1 MSKEIKI
8 LLDKFPEQIDKEK
21 LRVILERYVFL
32 EEECKKA
39 VVEKEKQRKDFL
51 DSFHHDMPHKD
62 EYESVYEGG
71 AYMLRKKSEKT
82 LKTEAEGKARAKEAK
97 VKGLLQALLKE
108 G

>member
-1 MSKEIKI
+1 MSKEIDR

-39 VVEKEKQRKDFL
+39 VVEKEKLRKDFL
-51 DSFHHDMPHKD
+51 DSFHHEMPHGG
-62 EYESVYEGG
+62 EWESVYEGG
-71 AYMLRKKSEKT
+71 AYILRKKSEKT
-82 LKTEAEGKARAKEAK
+82 IKAEAEGKARAKDAK